1 MKLTVKLELV
11 HKFLD
16 LKYYKVSFN
25 WGDKDTWIPDSI
37 KLMKNGTI
45 ACLTPADILLKI
57 ADVCNTSEVDELK
70 LIIRKDDNLA
80 HNLKVLTKQTEG
92 KLNQTA
98 QWLSST
104 PKEKTRLIQFFKGTL
119 PIEIQ

>member
-45 ACLTPADILLKI
+45 ACLAPADILLKI
-57 ADVCNTSEVDELK
+57 ADVCNTSEVDELR

>member
-45 ACLTPADILLKI
+45 ACLAPADILLKI
-57 ADVCNTSEVDELK
+57 AEVCNTSEVDELR